1 MCNWEGEVSNMLT
14 LEHVTASYSGSKVL
28 SGVDLEAKQGEITCL
43 IGRNGV
49 GKTTTVKSIMG
60 LVDTPSGDIKLDG
73 KSIFKM
79 PPYARAK
86 AGIGYVPQ
94 GREIFPQL
102 TVLENIELGMEAN
115 RKIRDVPEYIFELFP
130 ILKEF
135 LNRKGGDLSGGQQ
148 QQLAIARAVVSN
160 PKVLILDEPTEGIQ
174 PSVIQDIGK
183 TIMKLKEHMAVLMVE
198 QYLEF
203 VLDVSDR
210 CYVMEKGKIS
220 MSGKT
225 EELNHQR
232 LQELLSM

>member
-1 MCNWEGEVSNMLT
+1 MCTWEGEVSNMLT

-49 GKTTTVKSIMG
+49 GKTTTVKTIMG

>member
-1 MCNWEGEVSNMLT
+1 MCTWEGEVSNMLT